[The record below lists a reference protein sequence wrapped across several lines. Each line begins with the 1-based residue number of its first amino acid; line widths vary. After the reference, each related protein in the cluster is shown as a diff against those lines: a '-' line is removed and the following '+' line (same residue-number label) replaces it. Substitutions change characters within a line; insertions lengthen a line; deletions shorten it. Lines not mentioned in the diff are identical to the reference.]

1 MLRALALTACL
12 LLTLTGCL
20 RSSRAPELAA
30 LLEVAPELMRAT
42 PAEAQLPQDQWPAEL
57 KALEP
62 KRVYA
67 TRAGLYIV
75 TSTFFVHEEGL
86 FLPRSPTFLI
96 APGTDPEFRRIV
108 DGVYS
113 YKLKG

>member
-1 MLRALALTACL
+1 MTRTLALTAVL

-20 RSSRAPELAA
+20 AGSRVHELAA
-30 LLEVAPELMRAT
+30 LLKVAPELMRAT
-42 PAEAQLPQDQWPAEL
+42 PAGAQLPQDQWPAEL
-57 KALEP
+57 KAFES

-67 TRAGLYIV
+67 TRDGLYIV

-86 FLPRSPTFLI
+86 FLPRSPRFFF